1 MLPFGSLL
9 TQLPLLIIGG
19 LYMLYLGFYAVN
31 RTKEA
36 PIASDSEKKE
46 HFAGYKSAERAV
58 DYFSIASVS
67 KEKENFSCLTD
78 NTVHFAVSY
87 TSFSYYIPD
96 TGIYFQHPGYC
107 LFSRPPP
114 SAS

>member
-36 PIASDSEKKE
+36 PLSADSELKE
-46 HFAGYKSAERAV
+46 QFAGYKSAENAV
-58 DYFSIASVS
+58 DYFSFVSVS
-67 KEKENFSCLTD
+67 QEKENSLHQQVSA
-78 NTVHFAVSY
+78 VHIVVSY
-87 TSFSYYIPD
+87 IVISYYIPD
-96 TGIYFQHPGYC
+96 TGLISYHPGYC

-114 SAS
+114 SAA

>member
-36 PIASDSEKKE
+36 PIAADSELKE
-46 HFAGYKSAERAV
+46 QFAGYKSAENAV
-58 DYFSIASVS
+58 DYFSIVSVS
-67 KEKENFSCLTD
+67 QEKENASFCQD
-78 NTVHFAVSY
+78 NIVNFAVSY
-87 TSFSYYIPD
+87 TDLSYYIPD
-96 TGIYFQHPGYC
+96 TGLISHHPGYC

-114 SAS
+114 SIA

>member
-31 RTKEA
+31 HSKETILSA
-36 PIASDSEKKE
+36 ETEIKDKSVQIKNQVTETDYFTLVSLFTEKHTVFTQTENTIQFIATYPYIGYFMSDSETI
-46 HFAGYKSAERAV
+46 
-58 DYFSIASVS
+58 D
-67 KEKENFSCLTD
+67 
-78 NTVHFAVSY
+78 SY
-87 TSFSYYIPD
+87 R
-96 TGIYFQHPGYC
+96 GYC

-114 SAS
+114 SLA